1 MKDDPLKVLLVEDN
15 PGDARLV
22 REALAEAR
30 GARFALTHV
39 DCLAPALK
47 QLAAGDMDVILL
59 DLSLPDASGLET
71 LSKTHAAAPGVP
83 IVVLTGLD
91 DEEVALKAV
100 YEGAQDYLVKGQ
112 MEGRLLTRSLGYA
125 IERQRLLAE
134 LQALRQGEK
143 EEAQKALAQYRTM
156 LSRERSSVTAHMVGV
171 GPLKERVPE
180 LMSRFV
186 SEYAVLLDSYMEALG
201 FNEPLPRHDVGRF
214 AERLGDQGAGPRDAV
229 EIHLRAVDNR
239 CISASAKRARCYAL
253 EGRLLA
259 LEVMGYLVD
268 YYRSQRPVL
277 VS

>member
-22 REALAEAR
+22 REALAEVR

-100 YEGAQDYLVKGQ
+100 HEGAQDYLVKGH

-125 IERQRLLAE
+125 IERQRLLTE
-134 LQALRQGEK
+134 LQALRQREK
-143 EEAQKALAQYRTM
+143 EEAEKALAEQKALTGWNESA
-156 LSRERSSVTAHMVGV
+156 VTASVAGV
-171 GPLKERVPE
+171 GPLRERSAEVFAE
-180 LMSRFV
+180 LEE
-186 SEYAVLLDSYMEALG
+186 EYGSLLDRYLEALG
-201 FNEPLPRHDVGRF
+201 SGEPPPRRQINAL
-214 AERLGDQGAGPRDAV
+214 AERLGDQGGGPRDLIDLHIRV
-229 EIHLRAVDNR
+229 VRAKCEDVAPQR
-239 CISASAKRARCYAL
+239 AKAYTQN
-253 EGRLLA
+253 GRLLA
-259 LEVMGYLVD
+259 LEVMGNIVD
-268 YYRSQRPVL
+268 YYRTKRPAFV
-277 VS
+277 

>member
-1 MKDDPLKVLLVEDN
+1 MKDGPLKVLLVEDN

-22 REALAEAR
+22 REALAEVR

-100 YEGAQDYLVKGQ
+100 HEGAQDYLVKGH

-125 IERQRLLAE
+125 IERQRLLTE
-134 LQALRQGEK
+134 LQALRQREK
-143 EEAQKALAQYRTM
+143 EEAEKALAEQKALTGWNESA
-156 LSRERSSVTAHMVGV
+156 VTASVAGV
-171 GPLKERVPE
+171 GPLRERSAEVFAELEKEYG
-180 LMSRFV
+180 S
-186 SEYAVLLDSYMEALG
+186 LLDRYLEALG
-201 FNEPLPRHDVGRF
+201 SGEPPPRRQINALAD
-214 AERLGDQGAGPRDAV
+214 RLGDQGAGPRDLV
-229 EIHLRAVDNR
+229 DLHIRVVRAKCEDVAPQR
-239 CISASAKRARCYAL
+239 AKAYTQN
-253 EGRLLA
+253 GRLLA
-259 LEVMGYLVD
+259 LEVMGNIVD
-268 YYRSQRPVL
+268 YYRTKRPAFV
-277 VS
+277 

>member
-47 QLAAGDMDVILL
+47 QIAAGDMDVILL

-91 DEEVALKAV
+91 DEELALKAV

-134 LQALRQGEK
+134 LQALREREIQELR
-143 EEAQKALAQYRTM
+143 EALAAQKALTGWGESA
-156 LSRERSSVTAHMVGV
+156 VTASVAGV
-171 GPLKERVPE
+171 GPLRERSAEVFSS
-180 LMSRFV
+180 LHA
-186 SEYAVLLDSYMEALG
+186 EYGLLLDRYLEELGLEQPPPRREINAL
-201 FNEPLPRHDVGRF
+201 
-214 AERLGDQGAGPRDAV
+214 AERLGDQGAGPRDLIDLHIRVVTDKCEDA
-229 EIHLRAVDNR
+229 HPN
-239 CISASAKRARCYAL
+239 RARAYT
-253 EGRLLA
+253 ENGRLLA
-259 LEVMGYLVD
+259 LEVMGNLVD
-268 YYRSQRPVL
+268 YYRVKRPVPA
-277 VS
+277 